1 MAGLEWQHIPACR
14 IVRGPDPRTDKHHA
28 DCNCNAYA
36 NKLAD
41 NDTYPNPESH
51 FNAYSYWRNTETTGL
66 PAGDFEIVHEQRM
79 AGRATANLTRRVSNL
94 EYLQIQVLSA
104 IIQRSPGSS
113 GTGMAFSTYL
123 KQTLLVCCKRILF
136 AVVSDS
142 T

>member
-1 MAGLEWQHIPACR
+1 MSTTNPTPSPALSTR
-14 IVRGPDPRTDKHHA
+14 KKVTTRTFRQKKQRGELITMLT
-28 DCNCNAYA
+28 AY
-36 NKLAD
+36 
-41 NDTYPNPESH
+41 DTMP
-51 FNAYSYWRNTETTGL
+51 AQAVSYTHLGL

-113 GTGMAFSTYL
+113 GTGMALSTYH
-123 KQTLLVCCKRILF
+123 KQTLLVCRKRILF